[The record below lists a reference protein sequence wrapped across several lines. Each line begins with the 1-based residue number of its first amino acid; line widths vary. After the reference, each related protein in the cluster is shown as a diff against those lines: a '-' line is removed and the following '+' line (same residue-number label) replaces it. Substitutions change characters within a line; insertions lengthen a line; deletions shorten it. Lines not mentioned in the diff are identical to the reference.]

1 MAEAATVQLEG
12 GTAERRGFFDFLQ
25 PATERY
31 AEGCRDLPE
40 VIHLPVEAGG
50 EDLAPVRIFIGSDT
64 AFWQAE
70 RVLVWSIREKR
81 DPKRA
86 YEIHILKELKGFDR
100 EGWPSAFAGY
110 RFAVPSFAGAG
121 GRALYLNVGAAFTAD
136 PAELVDQD
144 FGEAA
149 LLEDLEHPNALMVMD
164 CARLAEHWPIETV
177 RRAGTLEA
185 MGSAAAKV
193 AAPLPEAAAVRLGDW
208 RPLETAADQAGFTI
222 FTKDRP
228 SRRFQDLLA
237 LHQEMHEVGR
247 PDEKRGPERT
257 FNGKSLAEHIRPAGN
272 LIVEHGAT
280 SILDFGSGKAA
291 LYQDHP
297 DHPAGSRFKTMA
309 NWPGVT
315 VTCFDPGYPA
325 FAEEPSGPYD
335 GVISTDVVEH
345 IAADDIPWI
354 LDDIFSHAKR
364 FVYVVAA
371 CFPAKKMLPN
381 GENAHVTIQPPAWWQ
396 SQMERAAVRHPGI
409 QWTLCAQTKFKIG
422 PFKRERHLLFR
433 GG

>member
-1 MAEAATVQLEG
+1 MAEPATVQLPG
-12 GTAERRGFFDFLQ
+12 GAAERRGFLDFLK
-25 PATERY
+25 PANERY

-40 VIHLPVEAGG
+40 VIHLPAEAPGG
-50 EDLAPVRIFIGSDT
+50 DEAVRIFIGSDT
-64 AFWQAE
+64 ALWQAE
-70 RVLVWSIREKR
+70 RALVWSIKQKR

-86 YEIHILKELKGFDR
+86 YEIHILKELRGFER
-100 EGWPSAFAGY
+100 AGWPSAFAGY
-110 RFAVPSFAGAG
+110 RFAVPSFAGG
-121 GRALYLNVGAAFTAD
+121 SGRALYLDVGAAFTAD
-136 PAELVDQD
+136 PAELFDRD
-144 FGEAA
+144 LGEAA
-149 LLEDLEHPNALMVMD
+149 LLEDPHHPNALMMMD
-164 CARLAEHWPIETV
+164 CTRLAAHWPIE
-177 RRAGTLEA
+177 RARLAGTLDA
-185 MGSAAAKV
+185 MERVGAAVASPLPGAAAD
-193 AAPLPEAAAVRLGDW
+193 LLGDW

-257 FNGKSLAEHIRPAGN
+257 FNGKSLAEHVRPAGD
-272 LIVEHGAT
+272 LIREHAAT
-280 SILDFGSGKAA
+280 SILDFGSGKAT
-291 LYQDHP
+291 LYDDHP
-297 DHPAGSRFKTMA
+297 DHPEGSRFKTMA
-309 NWPGVT
+309 DWPGVT

-354 LDDIFSHAKR
+354 LDDIFSHAKS

-409 QWTLCAQTKFKIG
+409 QWTLCAQTKVKIG